1 MSDQLQQPHGDR
13 GANDGFEREDL
24 GPKTVYAFLI
34 ILGVIVVLVFFAVNG
49 VYRVLDGYYRTHQ
62 AAESLLKPEVGSDTR
77 ELQTPQVKQQIGSTF
92 PQPLLET
99 DERNELNDFRM
110 QEANQLNSYGWVDQK
125 AGVAHIPIE
134 RAMQLIAERGLPV
147 QPSGANSGSSEKTT
161 VDKKT
166 AVSKPAK

>member
-34 ILGVIVVLVFFAVNG
+34 ILGIIGVLVFFVVSG
-49 VYRVLDGYYRTHQ
+49 VYRVLDGYYRTRQ
-62 AAESLLKPEVGSDTR
+62 PAESLLKPAVDSDTR
-77 ELQTPQVKQQIGSTF
+77 ELRTPQVKQQIESTF
-92 PQPLLET
+92 SQPLLET

-125 AGVAHIPIE
+125 AGVAHIPIQ
-134 RAMQLIAERGLPV
+134 RAMQLIVQRGLPV
-147 QPSGANSGSSEKTT
+147 QSSGANLGSSEKPTA
-161 VDKKT
+161 DQKT

>member
-1 MSDQLQQPHGDR
+1 
-13 GANDGFEREDL
+13 
-24 GPKTVYAFLI
+24 
-34 ILGVIVVLVFFAVNG
+34 VVSG

-62 AAESLLKPEVGSDTR
+62 PAESLLKPAVDSDPR
-77 ELQTPQVKQQIGSTF
+77 ELRTPQVKQQIESTF

-110 QEANQLNSYGWVDQK
+110 QEADQLNSYGWVDEK
-125 AGVAHIPIE
+125 AGVARIPIE

-161 VDKKT
+161 PAKKM
-166 AVSKPAK
+166 AVSKTAK